1 MVSIL
6 FNLYLTNT
14 YRYHSI
20 RYPSS
25 NPSILY
31 ERRVIRLNISDFDFI
46 LILIKIMNTKE
57 ETYTAPILWYVGPRP
72 IISMIHTSPMASA
85 IDIDSPSEA
94 YP

>member
-31 ERRVIRLNISDFDFI
+31 ERRVIRLNISDFD

-57 ETYTAPILWYVGPRP
+57 ETYTAPILSYVGPRP

>member
-1 MVSIL
+1 
-6 FNLYLTNT
+6 
-14 YRYHSI
+14 
-20 RYPSS
+20 
-25 NPSILY
+25 
-31 ERRVIRLNISDFDFI
+31 
-46 LILIKIMNTKE
+46 MNTKE